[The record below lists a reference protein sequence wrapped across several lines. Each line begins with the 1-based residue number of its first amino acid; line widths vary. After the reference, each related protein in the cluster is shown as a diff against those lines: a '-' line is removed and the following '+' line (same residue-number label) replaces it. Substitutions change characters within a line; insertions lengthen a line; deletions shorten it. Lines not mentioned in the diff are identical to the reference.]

1 MPYSHRRLIGTFRAK
16 LMSIRLWFLILAPLA
31 LAGAAIL
38 LFSLGPEQDDT
49 LARLR
54 AEGVIRIGYAVEPP
68 YAFVTPE
75 GEVTGE
81 SPEVAKTLVARLG
94 IARIVWS
101 QMAFSELIPALQT
114 GRIDVIAA
122 GLFVSEERTR
132 QVRFSRPTFRV
143 RPALLVAKG
152 NPYGL
157 RACEDLL
164 GQPELRVA
172 VIAGSVEQALL
183 RRVGLAD
190 ERLVPVPDALTGY
203 KAVESGLVDVLA
215 LSSPTLRWR
224 LEQAPLAGTE
234 LVQAPDEPTALAG
247 TDYGIGAFAF
257 RLTDQGL
264 AQAWDEAARDYIGG
278 AEHRA
283 LLRRFGFSSVEL
295 PPLIAP

>member
-1 MPYSHRRLIGTFRAK
+1 MN
-16 LMSIRLWFLILAPLA
+16 IRPWTLILAPLA
-31 LAGAAIL
+31 LAGAAAL
-38 LFSLGPEQDDT
+38 LFSLGPEPDDT
-49 LARLR
+49 LARAR
-54 AEGVIRIGYAVEPP
+54 TEGVIRIGYAVEPP

-94 IARIVWS
+94 IERIVWS

-122 GLFVSEERTR
+122 GLFVNEERA
-132 QVRFSRPTFRV
+132 QQIRFSRPTFRV

-152 NPYGL
+152 NPHGL
-157 RACEDLL
+157 RVCEDLL
-164 GQPELRVA
+164 GQPERHVA

-203 KAVESGLVDVLA
+203 RAVDSGLVDVLV

-224 LEQAPLAGTE
+224 LQQAPLAGAE
-234 LVQAPDEPTALAG
+234 LVQVPDDSTTLAG

-257 RLTDQGL
+257 RLTDQRL
-264 AQAWDEAARDYIGG
+264 AQAWDEAAYDYIGG
-278 AEHRA
+278 TEHRA
-283 LLRRFGFSSVEL
+283 LLERFGFSPSEI
-295 PPLIAP
+295 PPLAAPESTHD

>member
-1 MPYSHRRLIGTFRAK
+1 MN
-16 LMSIRLWFLILAPLA
+16 IRLWTLILAPLA

-38 LFSLGPEQDDT
+38 LFSFGPEPDDT
-49 LARLR
+49 LARAR
-54 AEGVIRIGYAVEPP
+54 AEGMIRIGYAVEPP

-81 SPEVAKTLVARLG
+81 SPEVAKTLVARLR
-94 IARIVWS
+94 IERIVWS
-101 QMAFSELIPALQT
+101 QMAFRELIPALQT

-122 GLFVSEERTR
+122 GLFVNEERAR

-164 GQPELRVA
+164 GQPELHVA
-172 VIAGSVEQALL
+172 VLTGSVEHTLM

-203 KAVESGLVDVLA
+203 RAVESGLADALA

-234 LVQAPDEPTALAG
+234 LVQVPDEPMTLAG
-247 TDYGIGAFAF
+247 ADYGIGAFAF
-257 RLTDQGL
+257 RRSDQRL
-264 AQAWDEAARDYIGG
+264 AQAWDAAARDYIGG

-283 LLRRFGFSSVEL
+283 LLSRFGFSPAEI
-295 PPLIAP
+295 PPPVAHGSSR

>member
-1 MPYSHRRLIGTFRAK
+1 MN
-16 LMSIRLWFLILAPLA
+16 IRPWIWILAL
-31 LAGAAIL
+31 LVSAGATL
-38 LFSLGPEQDDT
+38 LFVILGPEDDS
-49 LARLR
+49 LARAR
-54 AEGVIRIGYAVEPP
+54 ADGVIRIGYAVEPP
-68 YAFVTPE
+68 YAFVAPD

-81 SPEVAKTLVARLG
+81 SPEVAKTLVTRLG
-94 IARIVWS
+94 IERIAWS
-101 QMAFSELIPALQT
+101 QMAFSELIPALQR

-122 GLFVSEERTR
+122 GLFVNEERAR

-152 NPYGL
+152 NPHGL

-172 VIAGSVEQALL
+172 VLAGSVEQVLL
-183 RRVGLAD
+183 LRVGLAD
-190 ERLVPVPDALTGY
+190 DRLVQVPDALTGY

-234 LVQAPDEPTALAG
+234 LVQVPDQPTTLVG
-247 TDYGIGAFAF
+247 IDYGIGAFAF
-257 RLTDQGL
+257 RLTDQRL

-278 AEHRA
+278 TEHQA
-283 LLRRFGFSSVEL
+283 LLRRFGFSPAEV
-295 PPLIAP
+295 PPPVAHGSTHD

>member
-1 MPYSHRRLIGTFRAK
+1 MN
-16 LMSIRLWFLILAPLA
+16 IRPWILILAPLA

-38 LFSLGPEQDDT
+38 LFSLGPEPDDT
-49 LARLR
+49 LARVR
-54 AEGVIRIGYAVEPP
+54 ADGVIRIGYAVEPP
-68 YAFVTPE
+68 YAFVTPD

-81 SPEVAKTLVARLG
+81 SPEVAKILVARLG
-94 IARIVWS
+94 IERIVWS

-122 GLFVSEERTR
+122 GLFVNAERAR

-152 NPYGL
+152 NPYAL

-183 RRVGLAD
+183 HRVGLVD
-190 ERLVPVPDALTGY
+190 ERLVPVPDALTGSR
-203 KAVESGLVDVLA
+203 AVESGLADVLA

-224 LEQAPLAGTE
+224 LEQAPLADVE
-234 LVQAPDEPTALAG
+234 LVQVPDEPTTLAG
-247 TDYGIGAFAF
+247 ADYGIGAFAF
-257 RLTDQGL
+257 RLIDQRL

-283 LLRRFGFSSVEL
+283 LLKRFGFGPTEV
-295 PPLIAP
+295 PRPVAHGVTHD

>member
-1 MPYSHRRLIGTFRAK
+1 MN
-16 LMSIRLWFLILAPLA
+16 IRLWTLILAPLA
-31 LAGAAIL
+31 LAGAAAL
-38 LFSLGPEQDDT
+38 LFSLGPEPDDT
-49 LARLR
+49 LARAR
-54 AEGVIRIGYAVEPP
+54 TEGVIRIGYAVEPP

-94 IARIVWS
+94 IERIVWS

-122 GLFVSEERTR
+122 GLFVSEKRA
-132 QVRFSRPTFRV
+132 QQIRFSRPTFRV

-157 RACEDLL
+157 RVCEDLL

-172 VIAGSVEQALL
+172 VIAGSVEQDLM

-190 ERLVPVPDALTGY
+190 NRLIRVPDALTGY
-203 KAVESGLVDVLA
+203 TAVESGLVDVLV

-224 LEQAPLAGTE
+224 LNQAPRAGVV
-234 LVQAPDEPTALAG
+234 LVRVPDDSMTLDGAN
-247 TDYGIGAFAF
+247 YGIGAFAF
-257 RLTDQGL
+257 RLGDRRL
-264 AQAWDEAARDYIGG
+264 AQAWDEAAHDYIGST
-278 AEHRA
+278 EHRA
-283 LLRRFGFSSVEL
+283 LLERFGFSPSEI
-295 PPLIAP
+295 PPLAAPGSSP

>member
-1 MPYSHRRLIGTFRAK
+1 
-16 LMSIRLWFLILAPLA
+16 MSIRPWTLILAPLA
-31 LAGAAIL
+31 LAGAAAL
-38 LFSLGPEQDDT
+38 LFSLGPEPDDT
-49 LARLR
+49 LARAR
-54 AEGVIRIGYAVEPP
+54 TEGVIRIGYAVEPP

-94 IARIVWS
+94 IERIVWS

-122 GLFVSEERTR
+122 GLFVNAERAR
-132 QVRFSRPTFRV
+132 QIRFSRPTFRV

-152 NPYGL
+152 NPHGL

-164 GQPELRVA
+164 GQPDLRVA
-172 VIAGSVEQALL
+172 VLAGSVEQTLM
-183 RRVGLAD
+183 RRMGLAD

-203 KAVESGLVDVLA
+203 KAVDSGLVDVLA

-224 LEQAPLAGTE
+224 LEQAPLAGAE
-234 LVQAPDEPTALAG
+234 LVLAPDEPTTLAD

-257 RLTDQGL
+257 RVTDQRL
-264 AQAWDEAARDYIGG
+264 AQAWDEVAHDYIGST
-278 AEHRA
+278 EHRA
-283 LLRRFGFSSVEL
+283 LLEQFGFRPAEI
-295 PPLIAP
+295 PTRFAPGSTHD

>member
-1 MPYSHRRLIGTFRAK
+1 
-16 LMSIRLWFLILAPLA
+16 MSIRLWTLILAPLA

-38 LFSLGPEQDDT
+38 LFSLGPEPDDT
-49 LARLR
+49 LARVR
-54 AEGVIRIGYAVEPP
+54 TEGVIRIGYAVEPP
-68 YAFVTPE
+68 YAFVTPG

-81 SPEVAKTLVARLG
+81 SPEVAKILVARLG
-94 IARIVWS
+94 IERIVWS

-122 GLFVSEERTR
+122 GLFVNAERAR

-152 NPYGL
+152 NPYAL

-183 RRVGLAD
+183 HRVGLAD
-190 ERLVPVPDALTGY
+190 ERLVPVPDALTGSR
-203 KAVESGLVDVLA
+203 AVESGLADVLA

-224 LEQAPLAGTE
+224 LEQAPLADVE
-234 LVQAPDEPTALAG
+234 LVQVPDEPTTLAG
-247 TDYGIGAFAF
+247 ADYGIGAFAF
-257 RLTDQGL
+257 RLIDQRL

-283 LLRRFGFSSVEL
+283 LLKRFGFGPTEV
-295 PPLIAP
+295 PQPVAHGVTHD

>member
-1 MPYSHRRLIGTFRAK
+1 MN
-16 LMSIRLWFLILAPLA
+16 IRPWTLILVSLA

-38 LFSLGPEQDDT
+38 LFGLGPEPDDT
-49 LARLR
+49 LARIR
-54 AEGVIRIGYAVEPP
+54 ADGMIRIGYAVEPP
-68 YAFVTPE
+68 YAFVTPK

-94 IARIVWS
+94 IERIAWS

-122 GLFVSEERTR
+122 GLFVSEARAR

-152 NPYGL
+152 NPHGL

-172 VIAGSVEQALL
+172 VVAGSVEQALL

-203 KAVESGLVDVLA
+203 KAVESGLVDVLT
-215 LSSPTLRWR
+215 LSSPTLRWH

-234 LVQAPDEPTALAG
+234 LVQVPDQPTTLAG
-247 TDYGIGAFAF
+247 ADYGIGAFAF
-257 RLTDQGL
+257 RLTDQRL
-264 AQAWDEAARDYIGG
+264 VQAWDEAAHDYIGG
-278 AEHRA
+278 TEHRA
-283 LLRRFGFSSVEL
+283 LLEQFGFSSTEI
-295 PPLIAP
+295 PPLAAPGSTHD